1 MWTSINKRLYIFMSV
16 LLFIGVVVGIV
27 FVVTLD
33 ESTKEI
39 LFLNINEMIQ
49 SNIKLN
55 NILLHFISLASLFI
69 LSIFVIGAPL
79 DIFFIFYNGFSIG
92 FIISSLTIIFGIKG
106 LLYGVIYVIISKL
119 IFIILLMF
127 FLVTLFKIVK
137 NIIDYFIYKKNNKET
152 IILLFKKAL
161 IFIALI
167 VIFDVILYFTGAKII
182 NIFNF
187 LIN

>member
-16 LLFIGVVVGIV
+16 LLLIGVVVGIV

-79 DIFFIFYNGFSIG
+79 DIFFI
-92 FIISSLTIIFGIKG
+92 
-106 LLYGVIYVIISKL
+106 
-119 IFIILLMF
+119 ILNPL
-127 FLVTLFKIVK
+127 
-137 NIIDYFIYKKNNKET
+137 
-152 IILLFKKAL
+152 
-161 IFIALI
+161 
-167 VIFDVILYFTGAKII
+167 
-182 NIFNF
+182 
-187 LIN
+187 